1 MRIGIMLRAYE
12 EKGGVGVYTRNITR
26 HLIEHAPQHDFFLY
40 FCNQKSLDAY
50 AAYPNAHARFIQ
62 PHGKFIW
69 DQVSIPH
76 MCRRDALDVLFHP
89 KFTVPLLCASKSV
102 MMLHGAGWFI
112 PEVRHFWSRST
123 RIYSRLMMPIYCRL
137 AGAVLA
143 VSEITREVFIE
154 RLGVAPEKITA
165 LYFAPGKQFNKPPE
179 KAHIETVK
187 SRYALPEQFILTLS
201 GGDRAERKN
210 FGTILKAFQ
219 KIHKRFPCA
228 LVVAGRGCDELRTRY
243 RIPNEGWGRNVYF
256 PGWVDQA
263 DLPVFYHQ
271 AEMFLYPS
279 NMEAHPIPITEAL
292 AMGTPIVTSNAYG
305 LKELAGEA
313 ALLVDPKDPDVIA
326 AAALRLLNEPALRG
340 ELKTR
345 AAERSKL
352 FDWDDCTARTLDILE
367 RVGGGHRGQGH

>member
-12 EKGGVGVYTRNITR
+12 EKGGIGVYTRNITR
-26 HLIEHAPQHDFFLY
+26 HLIEHAPQHEFFLY
-40 FCNQKSLDAY
+40 FCNRTSLDAY
-50 AAYPNAHARFIQ
+50 AVYPNAHARFVPQ
-62 PHGKFIW
+62 HGKFIW
-69 DQVSIPH
+69 DQISMPR
-76 MCRRDALDVLFHP
+76 MFRRDALDVLFHP

-112 PEVRHFWSRST
+112 PEVQHFWSRST
-123 RIYSRLMMPIYCRL
+123 RIYTRAMMPIYCHL

-143 VSEITREVFIE
+143 VSEITRDVFIE
-154 RLGVAPEKITA
+154 RLGVAPDKITR
-165 LYFAPGKQFNKPPE
+165 LYFAPGEQFGTPPE
-179 KAHIETVK
+179 QAQIEAVM
-187 SRYALPEQFILTLS
+187 SRYDLPERFILTLS

-219 KIHKRFPCA
+219 KIYEKFPCA
-228 LVVAGRGCDELRTRY
+228 IVVAGRGCDELRRRY
-243 RIPNEGWGRNVYF
+243 AIPNEGWGRNIHF

-313 ALLVDPKDPDVIA
+313 ALLVDPKDPDAIA
-326 AAALRLLNEPALRG
+326 AAALRVMTEPDLRA

-352 FDWDDCTARTLDILE
+352 FNWDDSAERTLAILE
-367 RVGGGHRGQGH
+367 KVGSGH